1 MRIFVFEYVTGGGFL
16 GRALPLELVQE
27 GELIVYALLRDLT
40 ELDGVEIVTLRDS
53 RLLPLD
59 LPVTVRTLYHS
70 RELVRHLRRGLHEC
84 DAVWPIAPESDGE
97 LERLSRAV
105 QEHRCTLIGSRPEA
119 VALAAS
125 KLATIRRLAAHGI
138 PVVPSWSSAEVR
150 AGAALPEPP
159 WVVKPDD
166 GVGCVGTHIVRGRE
180 ELLAVL
186 AEECTSADLVVQPYL
201 VGTHASLSVVAG
213 DASCQLLSCNSQRM
227 VVVNDAFRLAGCVVN
242 GVQSDRAGLE
252 QLARAV
258 AGAIPGLWGYFG
270 IDLIL
275 TADGA
280 RVLEVNPRLTT
291 SFAGVSRALG
301 VNVAA
306 MVLGLLRADDVRVDV
321 KVTDE
326 TVELDLEAMYVA

>member
-16 GRALPLELVQE
+16 GRPLPLELVQE
-27 GELIVYALLRDLT
+27 ADLILHALLRDLS
-40 ELDGVEIVTLRDS
+40 ELDGIDVLTLRDS

-70 RELVRHLRRGLHEC
+70 RELVRQLRRALQEC

-119 VALAAS
+119 VAVAAS
-125 KLATIRRLAAHGI
+125 KLGTIRRLRAHGI
-138 PVVPSWSSAEVR
+138 PVVPTWNTAQVH
-150 AGAALPEPP
+150 AGAELPEPP

-166 GVGCVGTHIVRGRE
+166 GVGCIGTRIVRGRE

-186 AEECTSADLVVQPYL
+186 AEAHTAADLLVQPYL

-227 VVVNDAFRLAGCVVN
+227 VVVNDGFRLAGCVVN

-258 AGAIPGLWGYFG
+258 AGALPGLWGYFG
-270 IDLIL
+270 IDLII

-306 MVLGLLRADDVRVDV
+306 MVLGLLREGDAPRDV
-321 KVTDE
+321 KATDE
-326 TVELDLEAMYVA
+326 TVALDLEAMYVA